1 MKRNKVKFAISGIL
15 ICSTFLAIAQGVDRP
30 IFDKALQVQLQDT
43 PGETA
48 VEITKLFIGKPYV
61 GQTLEQSPERLVCN
75 LHEFDCY
82 TLVENVI
89 ALTRMNTFNLK
100 EYDLFQDM
108 LTKMRYRG
116 GKVDGYGS
124 RIHYFTEWVNQAEDN
139 GIIMNMTKSWGLAST
154 KPLDFMTKHPNYYSA
169 MSDVNV
175 RERIG
180 RIERYLNESSF
191 FEIRKENFTQV
202 EKKIKTGDI
211 IVFTSTIAGLDVN
224 HEGFAYWLNGKLH
237 LLHAS
242 LDYKKVMISPEPLAE
257 YLQKIKKHQGIMVLR
272 LL

>member
-1 MKRNKVKFAISGIL
+1 MKKVKNLLFGLLCCISYFV
-15 ICSTFLAIAQGVDRP
+15 SAQGADKP
-30 IFDKALQVQLQDT
+30 LYDKALQVQLRET

-48 VEITKLFIGKPYV
+48 VEVAKLFIGKPYV

-82 TLVENVI
+82 TLVENVV
-89 ALTRMNTFNLK
+89 ALVRMNTFNLK
-100 EYDLFQDM
+100 DYDIFQDM

-124 RIHYFTEWVNQAEDN
+124 RLHYFTEWVNQAEDN
-139 GIIMNMTKSWGLAST
+139 GIIMNMTKSWGTPSKKT
-154 KPLDFMTKHPNYYSA
+154 LDFMSKHPNYYPA
-169 MSDVNV
+169 MSEVKV
-175 RERIG
+175 RDRIG
-180 RIERYLNESSF
+180 RIEKYLNESPF
-191 FEIRKENFTQV
+191 FEIKKENFAQV

-224 HEGFAYWLNGKLH
+224 HEGLAYWQNGKLH

-242 LDYKKVMISPEPLAE
+242 LDYKKVMISPETLGE